1 MNLQRTLKALG
12 GIGGV
17 SVALIFKIHAPV
29 GGSEL
34 CQNNKTNIIK
44 YKQVTI

>member
-17 SVALIFKIHAPV
+17 VKMHNVHYFDATESSGHGL
-29 GGSEL
+29 GW
-34 CQNNKTNIIK
+34 IK
-44 YKQVTI
+44 KQSK

>member
-17 SVALIFKIHAPV
+17 VSDLFISILDDQM
-29 GGSEL
+29 GTDG
-34 CQNNKTNIIK
+34 
-44 YKQVTI
+44 

>member
-17 SVALIFKIHAPV
+17 VCSGVILPFD
-29 GGSEL
+29 
-34 CQNNKTNIIK
+34 CIILHGNVHFSK
-44 YKQVTI
+44 

>member
-17 SVALIFKIHAPV
+17 VGPMDYGDIWGFESPVLIF
-29 GGSEL
+29 
-34 CQNNKTNIIK
+34 
-44 YKQVTI
+44 YKLRL